1 MTKDRKVEKGNFVKV
16 DYIGKFDDGEVFDSS
31 KHGNHS
37 HPLEFQVGSGQVIKG
52 FDNAVMGM
60 KVGETKNFSIGSKE
74 AYGEYREEMK
84 KEIPRNALPKE
95 QEPRVGMILVMQT
108 PQGQQFPAKI
118 VHVGENTVT
127 VDLNHPLAGKK
138 LNFEITIA
146 EINDEPSG
154 ESHHH
159 GHGHGRDGDDSDE
172 DEYSEDADEDSKKK
186 KEKEISL
193 EDLTS

>member
-138 LNFEITIA
+138 LNFEIAIA
-146 EINDEPSG
+146 GISDKFSEGDS
-154 ESHHH
+154 SHSH
-159 GHGHGRDGDDSDE
+159 GHDHDDGDDSDE
-172 DEYSEDADEDSKKK
+172 EEGKK
-186 KEKEISL
+186 KEKEVSL
-193 EDLTS
+193 EDLAA